1 MTLLTVF
8 EVIAKKIKPY
18 QNIGYFLVLVFI
30 ALLVIPLLLPNQV
43 QFNYLDINDEYGRLG
58 LLACI
63 WILLLNVIVRV
74 FNDIPQKVINKKAI
88 FKLLGYKIKRF
99 FYFILALFFI
109 MLTLVILILTI
120 RLLRV

>member
-1 MTLLTVF
+1 MTLLAVF

-30 ALLVIPLLLPNQV
+30 ALLVIPLLFPNQA
-43 QFNYLDINDEYGRLG
+43 QFNYLDINNEYGRLG

-88 FKLLGYKIKRF
+88 FKLLAYKIKRF

-109 MLTLVILILTI
+109 MLTLVILILSI
-120 RLLRV
+120 RLIRV